1 MGVRNE
7 LSHSSDQV
15 SALLPQERV
24 WLGIGLLVLAAICF
38 VLNTYDVPLPFMKT
52 IAEYRVYAPSDW
64 RENMLMFVL
73 YCALSILL
81 FALIFV
87 GVSEIILGSLLL
99 SRGNENR
106 REVAKVAQE
115 NVASSLFSFRSEWIL
130 QDYVDHAT
138 RRKAM
143 AWSCSLQTILL
154 FAFGFLFY
162 PDLGL
167 PPLAASLALLYFL
180 SVSLLAAY
188 FWHRWAI
195 TLMKLLYAKV
205 TYDRSHIDENG
216 DPLDGWEGE
225 LGNRPCGYCGN
236 SNAPIYCGN
245 CNTIQWMDLNPLRT
259 DRHPFLKELNFLWT
273 ASAFINYH
281 RWRILAS
288 IMPIALVGAIGF
300 GIKIKEDQW
309 RLREERTLLMNQE
322 MSAVIDAMAKFRSSL
337 LAHHSQC
344 PPGQDREPTTSCQK
358 LFAEI
363 QQAFFTLSWYAP
375 GLLKRLRQERC
386 SGWDPNAPPL
396 IKDLQS
402 HEAARWHACNLIYRK
417 QEALDEPKSAEW
429 KPERQEIGQY
439 RTCHNEDP
447 ECTGFTVH
455 LDARYRGYMNA
466 YLNGTPESMRK
477 PAHALYADGRIM
489 GCIIASLDR
498 RGAGMT
504 PENQAVRTASL
515 SDCAAYMP
523 RWWCGNSYCTI
534 NHDRLIWENET
545 SQENQNDRTPSGQS
559 GGCPYWPR
567 KEKERICET
576 LFPGLYPGA
585 AHSTN

>member
-1 MGVRNE
+1 MGENVGQSGWRMTI
-7 LSHSSDQV
+7 LDRIAYGACFLIIA
-15 SALLPQERV
+15 SAF
-24 WLGIGLLVLAAICF
+24 LLVNAYDSTRIKDISVLRIYAPFEWRQDFSMFLKYCTGSIVLF
-38 VLNTYDVPLPFMKT
+38 VLIYFGTSHL
-52 IAEYRVYAPSDW
+52 ISG
-64 RENMLMFVL
+64 
-73 YCALSILL
+73 ILL
-81 FALIFV
+81 NSKRNKSRRDVAIQAEKGV
-87 GVSEIILGSLLL
+87 GETDRLFHPRRSDSGPTLLGHVV
-99 SRGNENR
+99 N
-106 REVAKVAQE
+106 AT
-115 NVASSLFSFRSEWIL
+115 LF
-130 QDYVDHAT
+130 
-138 RRKAM
+138 KAN
-143 AWSCSLQTILL
+143 AWSCSLQAGSM

-167 PPLAASLALLYFL
+167 PPLAASMALLYFL
-180 SVSLLAAY
+180 VVAGMAAY
-188 FWHRWAI
+188 FWHRWAVA
-195 TLMKLLYAKV
+195 LMKILYAKV
-205 TYDRSHIDENG
+205 TRDRAQVDLIGQVDKDWVE
-216 DPLDGWEGE
+216 E
-225 LGNRPCGYCGN
+225 LGNRACGYCGHK
-236 SNAPIYCGN
+236 NAPIYCGN
-245 CNTIQWMDLNPLRT
+245 CNTIQWMDLKPLRT
-259 DRHPFLKELNFLWT
+259 SQHPFLKELNLLWT

-489 GCIIASLDR
+489 GCIIATLDR